1 MYLLNWIIFKIFFG
15 KNIIFYDYE
24 IEIKLI
30 SKALKTYLKED
41 IEKES
46 NAFIKLWKKNNKK
59 FNLRLFYCHF
69 LLLYYKYLNKFIF
82 P

>member
-15 KNIIFYDYE
+15 KNIIFYDYK

-41 IEKES
+41 IEKKS
-46 NAFIKLWKKNNKK
+46 NVFIKLWKKNNKK
-59 FNLRLFYCHF
+59 FNLRSFYCHF

>member
-41 IEKES
+41 TEKKS
-46 NAFIKLWKKNNKK
+46 NVFIKL
-59 FNLRLFYCHF
+59 
-69 LLLYYKYLNKFIF
+69 
-82 P
+82 

>member
-41 IEKES
+41 IEKKS

>member
-30 SKALKTYLKED
+30 SKASKTYLKED
-41 IEKES
+41 IEKKS
-46 NAFIKLWKKNNKK
+46 NVFIKL
-59 FNLRLFYCHF
+59 
-69 LLLYYKYLNKFIF
+69 
-82 P
+82 